1 MTGAR
6 RLSQAISEGDGI
18 SVLVE
23 VGDGEGART
32 AEEQG
37 AEGIV
42 ARRPGGGIREA
53 SGLPLLW
60 VGALEHADDADAVV
74 IDPEGLGD
82 RLAAR
87 AAGARP
93 SLRPEA

>member
-1 MTGAR
+1 MTGSR

-23 VGDGEGART
+23 VADGAGART

-42 ARRPGGGIREA
+42 VRLAVAGIREA

-60 VGALEHADDADAVV
+60 LGA
-74 IDPEGLGD
+74 PGG
-82 RLAAR
+82 R
-87 AAGARP
+87 
-93 SLRPEA
+93 